1 MLNAEK
7 NEELPCIPSLIRSI
21 TSLKS
26 LISPQSDAIPAH
38 SIFTLPPSTGRVYRQ
53 ACLEAIRE
61 FSQGPAP
68 RGTPVVTLGDAE
80 MYDCDVRRVGEVSEA
95 SGARPHFLQE
105 QILNNSTLS
114 SSSSPD
120 SSSNSPTIRF
130 KLLSPA
136 IVELNALLITNNLPI
151 SLTLPSSPTMLR
163 SPESFTSQFTTLPH
177 STFTSVASLTAPHLP
192 LSPLTEVL
200 MLPISDQHH
209 WSLLLIDRVNQRSP
223 RGYFLDPLGLLG
235 DNFIKAVLLYEVIK
249 KVVRRRILNEVINN
263 EDSDENDN
271 NKKERKEKE
280 GQLLPVTS
288 PGSSQQQKE
297 EQHKSTSS
305 SISLT
310 VVPAACQRGSS
321 DCGVYVLIYTDLIL
335 TSLITKGTLW

>member
-1 MLNAEK
+1 
-7 NEELPCIPSLIRSI
+7 
-21 TSLKS
+21 
-26 LISPQSDAIPAH
+26 
-38 SIFTLPPSTGRVYRQ
+38 
-53 ACLEAIRE
+53 
-61 FSQGPAP
+61 
-68 RGTPVVTLGDAE
+68 

-95 SGARPHFLQE
+95 SGARRVGGASDWVNDNFIYFMFEVFNERMRGLTRSGFIPHSPHFLQE